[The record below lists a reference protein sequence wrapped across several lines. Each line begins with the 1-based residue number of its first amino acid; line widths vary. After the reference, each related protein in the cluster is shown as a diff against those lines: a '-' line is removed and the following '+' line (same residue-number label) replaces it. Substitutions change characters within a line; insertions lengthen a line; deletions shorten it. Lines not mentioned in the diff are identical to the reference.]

1 MFQGIVELPSIEEKF
16 ENRQAAGLEA
26 GQVVKSDAGPTP
38 ADEPKKL
45 SFLDTYLSL
54 WIILACGIGL
64 GLGQVS
70 TWATQEKRRAV
81 TLRKGTGDYYDDGC
95 VYSHPPLKMNRW

>member
-1 MFQGIVELPSIEEKF
+1 MEEKL
-16 ENRQAAGLEA
+16 ENQQAAGLEA
-26 GQVVKSDAGPTP
+26 GQVVKSDAGPSP
-38 ADEPKKL
+38 VDEPKKL

-70 TWATQEKRRAV
+70 TWAMQEKRRIV
-81 TLRKGTGDYYDDGC
+81 TLKGTGEYHYDGYVC
-95 VYSHPPLKMNRW
+95 AHLPLR